1 MFATY
6 SPENGASLPALD
18 TSMPPSTSN
27 PFSGVFA
34 TTSDPFAA
42 NNYPLKV
49 TVPAT
54 ENSKSASPS
63 SISINS
69 ACESSSNSF
78 TIFGYTM
85 TYETAAIIA
94 VIVIVLLLIFR

>member
-6 SPENGASLPALD
+6 SPENGASLPAAD
-18 TSMPPSTSN
+18 TSMPPSTFN

-34 TTSDPFAA
+34 TTSDPFTA

-54 ENSKSASPS
+54 ENSKSA
-63 SISINS
+63 
-69 ACESSSNSF
+69 SNSF